1 MDGILVGVLGA
12 AAALAALAAWVLF
25 ARPEAVA
32 SLLVSGS
39 EGDRRAWPGRHPA
52 VFRLLQW
59 AAAGLTVL
67 LGFLTGLAL
76 AFLGG
81 TG

>member
-1 MDGILVGVLGA
+1 MDGVLVGALGA
-12 AAALAALAAWVLF
+12 AAAVAALFSWLLL

-32 SLLVSGS
+32 GLLAHPHDGEAV
-39 EGDRRAWPGRHPA
+39 AARHPA
-52 VFRLLQW
+52 IVRLLQVG
-59 AAAGLTVL
+59 AAGLTVL

>member
-1 MDGILVGVLGA
+1 MDGVLVGALGA
-12 AAALAALAAWVLF
+12 AAAVAALVSWLLL

-32 SLLVSGS
+32 ALLVPGADSDHG
-39 EGDRRAWPGRHPA
+39 WPARHPA
-52 VFRLLQW
+52 LFRTLQW